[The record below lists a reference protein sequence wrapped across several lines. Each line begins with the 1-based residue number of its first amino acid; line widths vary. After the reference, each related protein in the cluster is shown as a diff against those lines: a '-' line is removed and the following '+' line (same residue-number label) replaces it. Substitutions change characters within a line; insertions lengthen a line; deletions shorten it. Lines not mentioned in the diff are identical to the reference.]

1 MFIKK
6 KLPIKRFFLNR
17 KKHNK
22 QLLKYIAV
30 GAGAL
35 VLTTVILLMVGVFNA
50 PSTNV
55 MAVHMTAPPASP
67 SVSPSASPSAPVS
80 ETPSPSE
87 SPSSSPSEEPSVS
100 PSESPS
106 PSPSPSPSKTT
117 TTKSKPV
124 DLDAVVTKF
133 FEVKADQYYNDMG
146 FSSNTYNYTEADIY
160 TLAQLIYLEA
170 EGESYKGKLAVANVV
185 MNRVISRGYPGD
197 SIKSVVSAPNQF
209 AYRTSVKPDSACKRA
224 ARDVLAY
231 EKWVIPQNVYFFKVS
246 SSKGDWGSFRFYTKI
261 GAHAFY
267 EYNYYGRSS
276 NDKIPPQLFQ
286 RVYRWPQFGCKPAP
300 RVNKIQR
307 MLRQFGYKIKADGYF
322 GKDMKEAVMDF
333 QKKQGIDAD
342 GVCGPGTLKAMIK
355 KYGVDKFVK
364 NFKK

>member
-6 KLPIKRFFLNR
+6 KFSIKRFFLNR
-17 KKHNK
+17 KKHNM

-30 GAGAL
+30 GVGAL
-35 VLTTVILLMVGVFNA
+35 ALTTFILFMVGVFNA
-50 PSTNV
+50 PSADV
-55 MAVHMTAPPASP
+55 MAVQMTAPATESG
-67 SVSPSASPSAPVS
+67 VSPSDLPSVQTS
-80 ETPSPSE
+80 ETPSPSD
-87 SPSSSPSEEPSVS
+87 SAAPSLSDNPDVSV
-100 PSESPS
+100 SESPS
-106 PSPSPSPSKTT
+106 PSPSASKTT
-117 TTKSKPV
+117 QTKTKPV
-124 DLDAVVTKF
+124 DLDAVITKF
-133 FEVKADQYYNDMG
+133 FEVKADKYYNDMG
-146 FSSNTYNYTEADIY
+146 FSTNTYNYSEADIY

-170 EGESYKGKLAVANVV
+170 RGESYKGKLAVANVV
-185 MNRVISRGYPGD
+185 MNRVISRGYPG
-197 SIKSVVSAPNQF
+197 STIKSVVSAPNQF
-209 AYRTSVKPDSACKRA
+209 CYNSSVKPDSSCRRA
-224 ARDVLAY
+224 AREVLAY

-246 SSKGDWGSFRFYTKI
+246 SSKSNWGSFKFYTKI

-276 NDKIPPQLFQ
+276 TDKIPPQLFQ

-307 MLRQFGYKIKADGYF
+307 MLRQFGYKIKADGYY
-322 GKDMKEAVMDF
+322 GKDMKEAVIDF
-333 QKKQGIDAD
+333 QKKQGIEAD